1 MNRYPKSKKKARK
14 IQCADPNLVKE
25 YIFLVREDKK
35 KKEFWNLGLISKANR
50 IELKKAESDT
60 KSI

>member
-1 MNRYPKSKKKARK
+1 MRGSKSGQRIYISCKKGKK
-14 IQCADPNLVKE
+14 
-25 YIFLVREDKK
+25 KK

>member
-1 MNRYPKSKKKARK
+1 MRGSKTSQRIYISCKKGKKKK
-14 IQCADPNLVKE
+14 K
-25 YIFLVREDKK
+25 KK

>member
-1 MNRYPKSKKKARK
+1 MRGSKTSQRIYISCKKRK
-14 IQCADPNLVKE
+14 K
-25 YIFLVREDKK
+25 KK